1 MLKEITISGFS
12 YVRNGF
18 EYGVPFLEA
27 IQSILPVCDEF
38 IVAVGDSHDG
48 TREAIVALNS
58 PKIKIIDTV
67 WDMSVRKG
75 GKVFAQQSNI
85 GLDYISGDWAFH
97 IQADE
102 VVHES
107 NLAQIVDYI
116 QKYQNDEEV
125 DGLLF
130 PFIHFW
136 GDYNHICTSRRLHK
150 YEIRVFRNNK
160 NKYVRSYRDSQG
172 FRIYKNNDSYEQ
184 GLEKGKKLKVVKTSI
199 PIYHYK
205 SVRSPSRMKYKIQ
218 HFTSYYN
225 GGEIVHID
233 NPTDLIQRVDRLEL
247 FNGEHPKVMQ
257 SRIENQDWEFV
268 YDPSKAVWRRK
279 DKIMEPIEKFIG
291 HRFGE
296 YKNYIVLRNRQ

>member
-1 MLKEITISGFS
+1 MRISGFS

-18 EYGVPFLEA
+18 EYDVPFLEA

-38 IVAVGDSHDG
+38 IIAVGDSDDG
-48 TREAIVALNS
+48 TREAIAALNS
-58 PKIKIIDTV
+58 PKIKIIDTI

-85 GLDYISGDWAFH
+85 ALDHISGDWAFH

-125 DGLLF
+125 DGFLF

-136 GDYNHICTSRRLHK
+136 GAYNYIRTSRRLHR

-160 NKYVRSYRDSQG
+160 NKYVRAYRDSQG
-172 FRIYKNNDSYEQ
+172 FRIYKDKDSYEQ
-184 GLEKGKKLKVVKTSI
+184 GLEKGKKLKVIKTNI

-205 SVRSPSRMKYKIQ
+205 AVRSPLRMKYKIQ
-218 HFTSYYN
+218 QFSSYYN
-225 GGEIVHID
+225 GGEIVQID
-233 NPTDLIQRVDRLEL
+233 NIPNPLLQVDRLEL
-247 FNGEHPKVMQ
+247 FKGQHPEIMQPKVE
-257 SRIENQDWEFV
+257 SQDWEFV
-268 YDPSKAVWRRK
+268 FDPSKAVWARK
-279 DKIMEPIEKFIG
+279 DKIMQPIEDLIG
-291 HRFGE
+291 YRFGE
-296 YKNYIVLRNRQ
+296 YKNYVVLRNRPL